1 MVMRFGCVSG
11 NRFSIALLL
20 ATTAL
25 ASPVAAQTVAA
36 TGTAP
41 NGSSANSDQ
50 AQNGEIIV
58 TATKRSE
65 NIQNVPIS
73 MQALGNATLAQH
85 QVQNLDDYAKLLP
98 SVSYQSFGPG
108 QSQLYFR
115 GIATGGDGIASGPLP
130 GSGLYVDEIPL
141 QTIGSSVDFHVYDI
155 NRVEALA
162 GPQGTLFGASSLSGT
177 LRIITNQPDPSH
189 FSAGYDLQGD
199 KFGGGNGGGQVEAF
213 VNVPLGEH
221 AAIRLVGFYDHEGG
235 YIDNTYGTRTYERP
249 NDYTPD
255 GSVVNSPLT
264 INNGRFAKNNFND
277 TDSYGGRAL
286 LKVELGDD
294 WTITPG
300 IMYQHL
306 KANGTFLY
314 DPRVGDLQVHDFTPD
329 KDKDSWYL
337 ASMTVQGK
345 LGNWDVTYAGSYFD
359 RKVDL
364 TQDYSYFSVAYDGVT
379 DYNYYKDAAGKDID
393 PTQTYHTNDHYTKM
407 SHELRVSSPRQDP
420 LRATVGLFL
429 QRQTDMH
436 LADYEIDGLA
446 TAAVYYDTPVPGA
459 ISNDVFFST
468 IKRVDR
474 DYAIFGEA
482 SWDIKSN
489 LTLTGGIRGF
499 KANNSLNGFSGGS
512 YTLPQFGCTS
522 TAQECQSINKNY
534 QQTGETH
541 KASLTWKINPT
552 KMVYFTYST
561 GFRPG
566 GNNRPAFA
574 VGQVQ
579 NPPPYKAD
587 TLTNYELGWKTS
599 WLDHKLRVNG
609 ALFWEDWNNVQY
621 SEPGILGI
629 YYTVNAGKARS
640 RGVEGDVSWTIAH
653 HLTLSASGTYVDAKL
668 TSDFLGQDA
677 DGNPVTLAP
686 SGTRLPVT
694 PKFKVTATARYD
706 FDVGPYRPFL
716 QATLNHQSGTTQYL
730 TTAGEEE
737 IGPTQGFTT
746 FDFSGGLSHA
756 NWSASLFIQNAFDRR
771 GILSKNLVC
780 SPNLCGQYDR
790 FYPIKPQY
798 FGVRLGQK
806 F

>member
-1 MVMRFGCVSG
+1 MLMRFGCVTKTHA
-11 NRFSIALLL
+11 RIAMLL
-20 ATTAL
+20 ATSAL
-25 ASPVAAQTVAA
+25 AMPALAQTAA
-36 TGTAP
+36 GSTSSGSGTA
-41 NGSSANSDQ
+41 NGND

-73 MQALGNATLAQH
+73 MQALGSVTLAQH
-85 QVQNLDDYAKLLP
+85 QVQSFDDYAKLLP

-108 QSQLYFR
+108 QSELYFR

-141 QTIGSSVDFHVYDI
+141 TTIGGAVDFHVYDI

-177 LRIITNQPDPSH
+177 LRIITNQPDSSR
-189 FSAGYDLQGD
+189 FTAGYDLQGD
-199 KFGGGNGGGQVEAF
+199 KFGGGNAGGQAEGF

-249 NDYTPD
+249 NDYTDD
-255 GSVVNSPLT
+255 GSVVDSPLT
-264 INNGRFAKNNFND
+264 VNNAKFAKKNFND
-277 TDSYGGRAL
+277 TDTYGGRAL
-286 LKVELGDD
+286 LKVDLGDD

-306 KANGTFLY
+306 KANGTYLY
-314 DPRVGDLQVHDFTPD
+314 DPRVGDLEVHDFTPD
-329 KDKDSWYL
+329 KDKDKWYL

-364 TQDYSYFSVAYDGVT
+364 TQDYSYFSVAYDGNV
-379 DYNYYKDAAGKDID
+379 DYNYYKDAAGNDID
-393 PTQTYHTNDHYTKM
+393 PTQIYHTNDHYTKM
-407 SHELRVSSPRQDP
+407 SHELRVSSPKEDSVR
-420 LRATVGLFL
+420 LTAGMFM
-429 QRQTDMH
+429 QRQTDKH
-436 LADYEIDGLA
+436 YADYEIDGLS
-446 TAAVYYDTPVPGA
+446 TAAVYYDTPVPGGNP
-459 ISNDVFFST
+459 NDVFFT
-468 IKRVDR
+468 DIKRVDR
-474 DYAIFGEA
+474 DYAMFGEA
-482 SWDIKSN
+482 SWDILSN

-499 KANNSLNGFSGGS
+499 MADNSLDGFSGGS
-512 YTLPQFGCTS
+512 YTLPQFGCTT
-522 TAQECQSINKNY
+522 TAQACQSIKKNY

-541 KASLTWKINPT
+541 KANLTWKINPT
-552 KMVYFTYST
+552 KMVYVTYST

-579 NPPPYKAD
+579 NPAPYKAD
-587 TLTNYELGWKTS
+587 TITNYEIGWKTS
-599 WLDHKLRVNG
+599 WFDHTLRVNG
-609 ALFWEDWNNVQY
+609 ALFWEDWKNVQY

-640 RGVEGDVSWTIAH
+640 RGVEGDVSWTVAH
-653 HLTLSASGTYVDAKL
+653 HLTLSGSGTYVDAKL
-668 TSDFLGQDA
+668 TSAFLGQDA
-677 DGNPVTLAP
+677 DGNPVVLAP

-694 PKFKVTATARYD
+694 PKFKITGTARYD
-706 FDVGPYRPFL
+706 FEIGAYKPFL
-716 QATLNHQSGTTQYL
+716 QATVNHQSGTTQYL
-730 TTAGEEE
+730 TTAGEAE
-737 IGPTQGFTT
+737 IGGTKGFTT
-746 FDFSGGLSHA
+746 FDFSGGLTFA
-756 NWSASLFIQNAFDRR
+756 NWSASLFIQNAFDKR

-780 SPNLCGQYDR
+780 APSLCGQYDR
-790 FYPIKPQY
+790 LYPIKPQY
-798 FGVRLGQK
+798 FGIRLGQK